1 MTEQEFNRAAERHLD
16 MVYRIALNWLKRPAD
31 AEDAAQNVMLRLWR
45 TDAAFAGEDHLRH
58 WLARVAVNECASLL
72 RAPWRKRRAQ
82 LEEEALENLCFERP
96 EDGCLWE
103 ALGELPPAQRALIH
117 LRYYEGFSA
126 AELAEQYHTTA
137 QIISARLYRAKNQLK
152 KRLEGLGN
160 GTGLSQNV

>member
-1 MTEQEFNRAAERHLD
+1 MTEEAFLALFDQYRP
-16 MVYRIALNWLKRPAD
+16 MVYALALSYTRSPQD
-31 AEDAAQNVMLRLWR
+31 AEDMCQ
-45 TDAAFAGEDHLRH
+45 TAFLKLLERPPAEGKEKP

-82 LEEEALENLCFERP
+82 LKEEALESLCFERP